1 MRNNE
6 YIWKQIGINLQLYYY
21 ILLGCF
27 RFLVNKGYAERLLN
41 GVDMTYEE
49 ARTFINDSNQY
60 GSKLGLETITELMR
74 RLDNPQD
81 KLKIIHVAGTNGKG
95 STTAMIASVLAAEG
109 YHVGRYIS
117 PAVFSYRERVQLS
130 KKESSQV
137 INENIT
143 EEGICDAIAKIKPAC
158 EAMVTEGFHHPTSFE
173 IETAMAILHMHEI
186 NVDFAIMEVGLGG
199 RLDATNV
206 ILHPICC
213 VITSI
218 SMDHMQ
224 FLGDTLEK
232 IAREKAGII
241 KPGVPVITCNNEP
254 SILRVLMDTCEEKKS
269 RLTVRSE
276 EELVQ
281 IDYNLE
287 GTSFSYQ
294 DKDYVIKML
303 GEYQGKNA
311 LLALGTIEVLQSLG
325 YQISQSAIQEGLAQA
340 KWNGRFEILA
350 EKPYFIIDG
359 AHNEDAALYLKNTLQ
374 RYFNKQRI
382 IYIVGVLA
390 DKDYSKIL
398 AQMAPLAHKI
408 ITVTPGNERAL
419 ASSQLAIEAKKYCT
433 CSVIDAQTVPN
444 AINIAY
450 DGADKEDVI
459 LAFGSLSYLSEVK
472 AEVRGRLN

>member
-1 MRNNE
+1 M
-6 YIWKQIGINLQLYYY
+6 
-21 ILLGCF
+21 
-27 RFLVNKGYAERLLN
+27 N
-41 GVDMTYEE
+41 GVTMNYKE
-49 ARTFINDSNQY
+49 ARAFINDSNQY
-60 GSKLGLETITELMR
+60 GSKLGLVTITELMR

-117 PAVFSYRERVQLS
+117 PAVFSYQERIQLS
-130 KKESSQV
+130 RKNEFHQV
-137 INENIT
+137 VNENIT
-143 EEGICDAIAKIKPAC
+143 KEGICDAIAKIKPAC
-158 EAMVTEGFHHPTSFE
+158 EAMVAEGFHHPTSFE
-173 IETAMAILHMHEI
+173 IETAMAVLHMNKI
-186 NVDFAIMEVGLGG
+186 NVDFAILEVGLGG

-254 SILRVLMDTCEEKKS
+254 SILRVLKDTCEEKNS
-269 RLTVRSE
+269 QLTVRSE
-276 EELVQ
+276 EDLTHME
-281 IDYNLE
+281 YSLE
-287 GTSFSYQ
+287 GTSFSYH
-294 DKDYVIKML
+294 DHDYVIKML

-325 YQISQSAIQEGLAQA
+325 YQISQAAIQEGLVQA

-359 AHNEDAALYLKNTLQ
+359 AHNEDAALHLKKTLQ
-374 RYFNKQRI
+374 HYFSKYKL

-390 DKDYSKIL
+390 DKDYGKIL
-398 AQMAPLAHKI
+398 ELMAPLAYQI

-419 ASSQLAIEAKKYCT
+419 ASSQLAIEAKKYCN

-450 DGADKEDVI
+450 DSADKEDVI

-472 AEVRGRLN
+472 AEVKDALVRRSRSR